1 MTTSSEPPADNSAA
15 RLDGSVVIVT
25 GSASGIG
32 RATCERLVREGARL
46 VVVDLDGL
54 KTANVVERLTAEGAK
69 EVLGLPLSVRS
80 EEDMETMARRT
91 LERFGRIDILI
102 HCAGILRG
110 KPSNPRMLAELSTEE
125 WDDVVATNLRG
136 TFLAN
141 RAVLAAMI
149 KQRSGQILNISSTSG
164 RQGFAFAS
172 AYSASKF
179 GVIGLSESL
188 ADEVRTYGIK
198 VQVLCPGA
206 VSTPLWDQNVS
217 IQAPEH
223 ALPPER
229 VADLIAYL
237 VTLPPDTVLQNVVVI
252 PSKLRRRKKA
262 ARARERAALQ
272 EEREKP

>member
-1 MTTSSEPPADNSAA
+1 MGKGNETSTGA
-15 RLDGSVVIVT
+15 RAGGLDGNVVIVT
-25 GSASGIG
+25 GGGSGIG
-32 RATCERLVREGARL
+32 GATCERLVREGARL
-46 VVVDLDGL
+46 VVVDLNAMN
-54 KTANVVERLTAEGAK
+54 TESMVERLMAEGAK

-80 EEDMETMARRT
+80 EEDMEMMARKT

-110 KPSNPRMLAELSTEE
+110 KRSNPRMLSELSTEE
-125 WDDVVATNLRG
+125 WDEVVGTNLRG

-141 RAVLAAMI
+141 RAVLPSMI
-149 KQRSGQILNISSTSG
+149 KQRGGQILNISSTSG
-164 RQGFAFAS
+164 LQGFAFAS

-206 VSTPLWDQNVS
+206 VNTPLWDQNVS

-223 ALPPER
+223 SLPPER

-237 VTLPPDTVLQNVVVI
+237 VTLPTDTILQNVVVI
-252 PSKLRRRKKA
+252 PSKLRRRRKLVRAQEATA
-262 ARARERAALQ
+262 AQ
-272 EEREKP
+272 EEKGKS

>member
-1 MTTSSEPPADNSAA
+1 MTASNEAPAGAP
-15 RLDGSVVIVT
+15 RLEGSVVIVT
-25 GSASGIG
+25 GSGSGIG
-32 RATCERLVREGARL
+32 RATCERLVREGAHL

-54 KTANVVERLTAEGAK
+54 KTENVVERLIAEGAK

-80 EEDMETMARRT
+80 EEDMEAMARRT

-102 HCAGILRG
+102 HCAGILRS
-110 KPSNPRMLAELSTEE
+110 KPSNPRMLAELTTEE

-141 RAVLAAMI
+141 RAVLPAMI
-149 KQRSGQILNISSTSG
+149 KQRGGQILNISSTSG

-237 VTLPPDTVLQNVVVI
+237 VTLPPDTVLQNVVVV

-262 ARARERAALQ
+262 GRARERAALQ